1 MDWENQFDGSVI
13 VCDKE
18 LNIVFLNENAKL
30 LFDESERESSLGRNL
45 LDCHNEESNKK
56 ILQIKE
62 TLKPNIYTIEKA
74 GIKKLIYQSPL
85 TKNNQFDGIIEL
97 SLMIPDAI
105 PHFKRD

>member
-1 MDWENQFDGSVI
+1 MNWKNYFSGSVI

-18 LNIVFLNENAKL
+18 LNIVFLNEKAKL
-30 LFDESERESSLGRNL
+30 LFNENERDSAVGRNL

-56 ILQIKE
+56 IREIKE
-62 TLKPNIYTIEKA
+62 NLIPNIYTIEKA

-85 TKNNQFDGIIEL
+85 INNNKFDGIVEL
-97 SLMIPDAI
+97 SLEIPDAI

>member
-1 MDWENQFDGSVI
+1 MDWENYFSGSVI

-18 LNIVFLNENAKL
+18 LNIIYLNEKAKM
-30 LFDESERESSLGRNL
+30 LFNEEERNKAVGRNL

-56 ILQIKE
+56 ILEIRI

-85 TKNNQFDGIIEL
+85 MKDKEFNGIVEL
-97 SLMIPDAI
+97 SLEIPDVI

>member
-1 MDWENQFDGSVI
+1 MNWEKYFSSSVI

-18 LNIVFLNENAKL
+18 LNIVFLNEKAKL
-30 LFDESERESSLGRNL
+30 LFNERDSAVGRNL

-56 ILQIKE
+56 IREIRE

-85 TKNNQFDGIIEL
+85 IKNKEFSGIVEL
-97 SLMIPDAI
+97 SLEIPDAI